1 MATKDSKPKTKN
13 KPKTKKP
20 TVKKKTVKKTT
31 IVKKKT
37 TVKPKKIE
45 KTITTTHKSDTMANE
60 KEDNKLLL
68 LVTYFLGIFSFII
81 YLIKKDESY
90 IKFHCLQSILLNI
103 AMFIIMFGI
112 MVVGSIFTMVLGA
125 LTAGIGGLCGILLVP
140 LSFLPPVYYLY
151 VFYKVFT
158 TGDIEIPQLTE
169 FIKKNLKKY
178 Y

>member
-1 MATKDSKPKTKN
+1 MATKDSKPKTKS
-13 KPKTKKP
+13 KTKA
-20 TVKKKTVKKTT
+20 KKTT
-31 IVKKKT
+31 IVKKKKTKT
-37 TVKPKKIE
+37 TAKPKKIE
-45 KTITTTHKSDTMANE
+45 KTIKTTHKSDTMANE